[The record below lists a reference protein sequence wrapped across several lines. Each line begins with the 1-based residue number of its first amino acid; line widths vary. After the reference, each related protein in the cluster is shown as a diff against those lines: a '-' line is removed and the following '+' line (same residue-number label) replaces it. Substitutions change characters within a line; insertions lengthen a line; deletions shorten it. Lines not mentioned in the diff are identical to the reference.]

1 MTDENRGG
9 DVAPPWQVFPEITPE
24 DVSVHMR
31 QGRAE
36 PYFDAVWRPFW
47 SALSEAQRS
56 AYLDRWNA
64 SPAWRAAMSDLD
76 VDTDFDP
83 EEDARESEAY
93 LAEVRRHRDEAW
105 RKLPLWKRW
114 FTRR

>member
-1 MTDENRGG
+1 MADDTQERDP
-9 DVAPPWQVFPEITPE
+9 APPWRVFPEITPE

-47 SALSEAQRS
+47 SSLSEAERS

-64 SPAWRAAMSDLD
+64 SGAWRAAMSDFD
-76 VDTDFDP
+76 VDCDFDP
-83 EEDARESEAY
+83 EEEARESEAY
-93 LAEVRRHRDEAW
+93 LADMRREQEESW

-114 FTRR
+114 FMRW